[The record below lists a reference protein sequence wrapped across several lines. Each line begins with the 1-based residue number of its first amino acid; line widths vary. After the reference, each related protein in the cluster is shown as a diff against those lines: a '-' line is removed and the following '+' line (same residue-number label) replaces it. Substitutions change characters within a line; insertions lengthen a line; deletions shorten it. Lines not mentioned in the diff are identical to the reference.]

1 MLLLAVLCIELTLL
15 FFLSGWL
22 IQTVFELCLRLFHA
36 RSVAIM
42 ILTLLNFPGTVIH
55 ELSHLFTAEI
65 LGVRT
70 GKLTLVP
77 DSIQGNEIQVGS
89 VMIAASDP
97 FRRYLIGLAPIV
109 AGLLAITTLSYFLQG
124 LWTGVVNTK
133 TSVFSNPNTIYAIL
147 NTYLLI
153 AVSNAMFSSSED
165 LKGFLPFL
173 LTLAIIVGAAYMA
186 GLRIGL
192 TGAALSVAMQ
202 ILDGLTKSLGIVIV
216 LNILSLV
223 FTKLCLLLTQPSRLR

>member
-1 MLLLAVLCIELTLL
+1 
-15 FFLSGWL
+15 
-22 IQTVFELCLRLFHA
+22 
-36 RSVAIM
+36 
-42 ILTLLNFPGTVIH
+42 
-55 ELSHLFTAEI
+55 
-65 LGVRT
+65 
-70 GKLTLVP
+70 
-77 DSIQGNEIQVGS
+77 
-89 VMIAASDP
+89 
-97 FRRYLIGLAPIV
+97 
-109 AGLLAITTLSYFLQG
+109 
-124 LWTGVVNTK
+124 
-133 TSVFSNPNTIYAIL
+133 
-147 NTYLLI
+147 
-153 AVSNAMFSSSED
+153 MFSSSED